1 MNDTLNGKPHQ
12 VDGEITIAELIEC
25 FGIPQR
31 GCAVEENEEFVPRYS
46 HNDCRLTA
54 VLF

>member
-12 VDGEITIAELIEC
+12 VDGEIAIAELIEG

-31 GCAVEENEEFVPRYS
+31 VCAVEK
-46 HNDCRLTA
+46 
-54 VLF
+54 